1 MPKASFLS
9 LKISK
14 VQKFVNQ
21 PTQPLGFQCLVLEAI
36 VQPHL
41 GQKRTFTNSCGPTAI
56 WGLSNLSFPA
66 LVTPENN
73 HSYQKLFP
81 SLEKWQMN
89 EVKYYF
95 LISYH
100 LTLEKRNLS
109 THFHHVV
116 RNQKNL
122 MEDSRKQSVV

>member
-81 SLEKWQMN
+81 SLGK
-89 EVKYYF
+89 
-95 LISYH
+95 
-100 LTLEKRNLS
+100 
-109 THFHHVV
+109 
-116 RNQKNL
+116 
-122 MEDSRKQSVV
+122 